1 MEQEQKIPVNIEDEM
16 KRSYLDYA
24 MSVIIGRALP
34 DVRDG
39 LKPVHRRVLWTM
51 NELSNHYNK
60 PYKKSARVVGD
71 CIGKYHPHGDV
82 AVYDTIVRL
91 VQEFSMRVPLIDG
104 QGNFGCFTG
113 DTKIKLLDG
122 TEKSFEELAQLNPNE
137 IFYVYSVDQTGRVV
151 VGEGRNSRIT
161 RKQAS
166 LIELTLDSGAKIRCT
181 PDHLF
186 MLRDGTYKQASALTS
201 EDSLMPGYFK
211 LTPIKEGLNPY
222 LQIMQ
227 PKTGSYEFVHHL
239 ADEFNHKKGA
249 TKYVSGPF
257 VRHHKNFNR
266 LDNNPTNIE
275 RLGFLE
281 HLHLHAEQ
289 IGMLWQDEDFRKKQK
304 QGVQNY
310 YLEHPEVLLER
321 KNRFITQNKDANFRA
336 QNGERISSRLK
347 KFFQENPEAKNQ
359 ISIQMKALWK
369 DPDYRKKMS
378 KALVGIE
385 KRPLTSEQKQQ
396 VAKIISEKSK
406 LMWADQSK
414 KAEIIATICH
424 ALSSQEVRAKISS
437 NSKANWQNPVYRSKY
452 PSNHFSQMAKSL
464 WQDPQTRIT
473 QQKKIAQQRQDP
485 DFLESQRLAVQ
496 RTNASRLQN
505 NPNMMFE
512 MAQLAANELTQK
524 WRDPSY
530 KQKIMQ
536 QKVAKY
542 VSNLIA
548 QFGLE
553 KVTPNLYENCRNA
566 NWIPNLQ
573 KALNYFHDFEAI
585 IDTAKTYNHRIIDK
599 KFLDQCLDVYD
610 ITVDTHHNFLLADG
624 VFVHNSVDGD
634 APAAM
639 RYTEVRMAKIAEMML
654 ADIEKETVDFHPN
667 YDETLEEPVVLPAR
681 FPNLLVNGASGIAV
695 GMATNIP
702 PHNLTEIIEATVY
715 LIQNPNAV
723 LADIIKI
730 VQGPDFPT
738 AGFILG
744 REGIRQAYETGRGS
758 IIMRA
763 RAAIDRSVRNEAREA
778 IVVTQIPYQVN
789 KAKLIERIAELI
801 NEKKIEDISDLRDES
816 DREGMRI
823 VIELKRGA
831 VAQVVL
837 NNLYKLT
844 PMQTSFGI
852 INLAIVAGQPRVL
865 SLVETLRL
873 FINFRKEIVRR
884 RTEFELRKAKA
895 RQHILQGL
903 MRALDHLDA
912 IIKLIRAARS
922 VVEAREGLVSQFAF
936 SLLQAQAI
944 LDLQLQKLTGLEREK
959 IANEL
964 KELERRIAELEEILS
979 NEITLKNLII
989 KELRE
994 VQKDFST
1001 ERRTQII
1008 DAEADLKLEDLI
1020 PDEDMVI
1027 TVTHGGYIKRTPLTN
1042 YRNQR
1047 RGGTGKKG
1055 MTTRTEDI
1063 VSHIFIASSHSYI
1076 LIFSDRGQAYTLK
1089 VHEIPDVSAAGKG
1102 KAIVNLINLP
1112 GTEKVAG
1119 VLAIKEFSEDRYV
1132 VMVTRKGTIKKTQL
1146 SDFAY
1151 SRSRGILAIN
1161 VDDDDELI
1169 ATEISDGKKK
1179 VFIATHDGMAI
1190 YFKESDVRSM
1200 GRQAHGVRGIDLRE
1214 SDYVVGVAVVTG
1226 EEKMLTIAEYG
1237 LGKRTELSEY
1247 RFQSRGGVG
1256 VINMKLTDRTGAVVA
1271 VMPVSDEDEIMI
1283 ISVHGK
1289 VIRLNVGSIRETG
1302 RSAQGVKLIDT
1313 ADGDYVASASL
1324 IERQVDPIPE
1334 NTESK

>member
-71 CIGKYHPHGDV
+71 AIGKYHPHGDV

-104 QGNFGCFTG
+104 QGNFG
-113 DTKIKLLDG
+113 
-122 TEKSFEELAQLNPNE
+122 
-137 IFYVYSVDQTGRVV
+137 
-151 VGEGRNSRIT
+151 
-161 RKQAS
+161 
-166 LIELTLDSGAKIRCT
+166 
-181 PDHLF
+181 
-186 MLRDGTYKQASALTS
+186 
-201 EDSLMPGYFK
+201 
-211 LTPIKEGLNPY
+211 
-222 LQIMQ
+222 
-227 PKTGSYEFVHHL
+227 
-239 ADEFNHKKGA
+239 
-249 TKYVSGPF
+249 
-257 VRHHKNFNR
+257 
-266 LDNNPTNIE
+266 
-275 RLGFLE
+275 
-281 HLHLHAEQ
+281 
-289 IGMLWQDEDFRKKQK
+289 
-304 QGVQNY
+304 
-310 YLEHPEVLLER
+310 
-321 KNRFITQNKDANFRA
+321 
-336 QNGERISSRLK
+336 
-347 KFFQENPEAKNQ
+347 
-359 ISIQMKALWK
+359 
-369 DPDYRKKMS
+369 
-378 KALVGIE
+378 
-385 KRPLTSEQKQQ
+385 
-396 VAKIISEKSK
+396 
-406 LMWADQSK
+406 
-414 KAEIIATICH
+414 
-424 ALSSQEVRAKISS
+424 
-437 NSKANWQNPVYRSKY
+437 
-452 PSNHFSQMAKSL
+452 
-464 WQDPQTRIT
+464 
-473 QQKKIAQQRQDP
+473 
-485 DFLESQRLAVQ
+485 
-496 RTNASRLQN
+496 
-505 NPNMMFE
+505 
-512 MAQLAANELTQK
+512 
-524 WRDPSY
+524 
-530 KQKIMQ
+530 
-536 QKVAKY
+536 
-542 VSNLIA
+542 
-548 QFGLE
+548 
-553 KVTPNLYENCRNA
+553 
-566 NWIPNLQ
+566 
-573 KALNYFHDFEAI
+573 
-585 IDTAKTYNHRIIDK
+585 
-599 KFLDQCLDVYD
+599 
-610 ITVDTHHNFLLADG
+610 
-624 VFVHNSVDGD
+624 SVDGD

-667 YDETLEEPVVLPAR
+667 YDETLEEPIVLPAR

-944 LDLQLQKLTGLEREK
+944 LDLQLQKLTSLEREK

-964 KELERRIAELEEILS
+964 KELERRITELEEILS